1 MGKLTEAKA
10 LLETVYEELRKTS
23 MFKFQYDWAWIFL
36 LFAQGK
42 YSQVVETARSTLL
55 NLRDVG
61 VRLFVPDSLLIL
73 GRAHMAL
80 GQIVEAQAAIQ
91 EAQAEAEAMQL
102 NWFLWNIYAF
112 RAEVEKAAGQVG
124 LSENYLAQARKTVE
138 YIVDQIEEDDLKESF
153 LSRPDIQ
160 LLMDQG
166 KG

>member
-1 MGKLTEAKA
+1 
-10 LLETVYEELRKTS
+10 
-23 MFKFQYDWAWIFL
+23 
-36 LFAQGK
+36 
-42 YSQVVETARSTLL
+42 
-55 NLRDVG
+55 
-61 VRLFVPDSLLIL
+61 
-73 GRAHMAL
+73 MAL